1 MYCLS
6 EVERERLRLKKCAV
20 PTVFN
25 DKHLTLYTVYKT
37 ENISIRNGVSS
48 PHLLAMAK

>member
-1 MYCLS
+1 MYIGYICAEHFEKEMYLLS

-25 DKHLTLYTVYKT
+25 DKHLNKSS
-37 ENISIRNGVSS
+37 SI
-48 PHLLAMAK
+48 LLQTQ